1 MTNEQLGALLGAFAD
16 YYWSVPVEYVA
27 DKIFA
32 WHPEITKQQF
42 NGVLKKANKELSW
55 HHFCVLLDGLEA
67 PEITVEHLVA
77 VDPEDF
83 DRFLAARI
91 EGPYCG
97 CDEET
102 LLRMKE
108 GLFDFDIPEVNAL
121 KDFGWNEL
129 GLNDEWISQLL
140 DDCQLCQAEALCDGS
155 SWVQG
160 VLQMENFGKI
170 HFQTVEQVKRF
181 RDLGNKLYLAIP
193 NPVLK
198 GWRPADLEK
207 PPLPLD
213 DIPEKDEDIPDSRPI
228 MQQFRQ
234 TLGLPENPE
243 ELWTKDSAIEKPKRK
258 VGRNDPCPCGSGK
271 KYKKCCGKKANES

>member
-32 WHPEITKQQF
+32 WHPEVTKQQL
-42 NGVLKKANKELSW
+42 NGVLKKANKILGW
-55 HHFCVLLDGLEA
+55 HHFCVIKDGLEA
-67 PEITVEHLVA
+67 PEIAVEHLVA
-77 VDPEDF
+77 VDPEEYDQF
-83 DRFLAARI
+83 IAARI

-108 GLFDFDIPEVNAL
+108 GLFDFDIPEVNAI

-129 GLNDEWISQLL
+129 GLDDEWVSQLL
-140 DDCQLCQAEALCDGS
+140 DDCQLSQGDALFDGS
-155 SWVQG
+155 SWVQE
-160 VLQMENFGKI
+160 VLKMESFGKI
-170 HFQTVEQVKRF
+170 HFQTVDQVKRF
-181 RDLGNKLYLAIP
+181 RDLGNKLYHAIP

-198 GWRPADLEK
+198 GWRPADLEN
-207 PPLPLD
+207 PPLPSD
-213 DIPEKDEDIPDSRPI
+213 DIPEKDEDIPDRRPS
-228 MQQFRQ
+228 MEKLRQ
-234 TLGLPENPE
+234 TLGFPENPE
-243 ELWTKDSAIEKPKRK
+243 ELWTKDSAIEMPKQK

-271 KYKKCCGKKANES
+271 KHKKCCGKKANDC